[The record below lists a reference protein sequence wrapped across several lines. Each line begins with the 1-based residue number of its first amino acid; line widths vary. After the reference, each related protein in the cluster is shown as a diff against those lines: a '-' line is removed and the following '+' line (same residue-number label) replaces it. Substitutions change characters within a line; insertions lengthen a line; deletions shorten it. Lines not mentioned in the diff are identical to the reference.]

1 MFPLVVRR
9 TLESDDD
16 ALMQVKFTGF
26 TLEELGRPGKLT
38 GDSFENN
45 NISLQSFQ
53 NVPWGNYVVF

>member
-26 TLEELGRPGKLT
+26 TLEELGRAGT
-38 GDSFENN
+38 RETY
-45 NISLQSFQ
+45 
-53 NVPWGNYVVF
+53 W